1 MLIPI
6 CLLANGLDVYYNLD
20 IYFHPSSNQSEGY
33 IEGVNHVRIVNN
45 SQTELKELYFH
56 TAGNHDLNKIPLT
69 EIIKVRCSH
78 LGHISGQNSL
88 VMKIGL
94 SPPVQSGESVI
105 IDISFKTQFSTKKD
119 MYLSTQGTREDRTI
133 YNAISFYPV
142 LEKMFG

>member
-1 MLIPI
+1 MFNKRISYFIKGCLLIPI

-56 TAGNHDLNKIPLT
+56 TAGNHDLNQIPLT

-78 LGHISGQNSL
+78 LGHISGRSEERR
-88 VMKIGL
+88 VGKECRSRW
-94 SPPVQSGESVI
+94 SPEH
-105 IDISFKTQFSTKKD
+105 
-119 MYLSTQGTREDRTI
+119 
-133 YNAISFYPV
+133 
-142 LEKMFG
+142 